1 MKLLALFK
9 KEAKDILSNKIYLL
23 VVFVQLLI
31 ILGAYGLALT
41 SSVVTD
47 PELLDEW
54 GGSATIKVGLP
65 QNLQGSPLE
74 ESLKNQDLTLMYFP
88 DVETGLKEVG
98 GELVALVYI
107 SNEEGDIELQIDN
120 TNVFYP
126 VARDKI
132 NKALDYYQLEE
143 RLSSRG
149 LSTEEINIIQNP
161 LDINEIEINKE
172 SASPL
177 ALDSSYFVEIMYG
190 FIVPFILL
198 LPFFLASNIV
208 TDSVVGEKERKTFE
222 VLLMTPLSGPMVIAG
237 KILPILLFSLMQS
250 GAWIMLLYFLQ
261 VPVYNPLLLMVLLFF
276 VGLGFIGMGVLISM
290 LVDSTKEANSAVTLL
305 LFFATFIL
313 FLPLFMN
320 IPTLSGILNTIP
332 TVIIVRM
339 SSGPYLNPIW
349 ILEFLPSVLVSMVIF
364 ALSIFYFKQEGAIR
378 L

>member
-31 ILGAYGLALT
+31 ILGAYGLAIT

-98 GELVALVYI
+98 REVVALVYI
-107 SNEEGDIELQIDN
+107 SNEEGDIGLQIDN

-132 NKALDYYQLEE
+132 NTALDYYQLEE
-143 RLSSRG
+143 ILSSRR

-161 LDINEIEINKE
+161 LDINEIKINKE

-237 KILPILLFSLMQS
+237 KILPILLFSLIQS

-305 LFFATFIL
+305 LFFATFVL

-320 IPTLSGILNTIP
+320 IPALSGILNTIP

-339 SSGPYLNPIW
+339 SSGPYLNPLW
-349 ILEFLPSVLVSMVIF
+349 ILEFLPSVFVSLAIF